1 MSVRASVHIV
11 RQKNL
16 GIRYRVFVQSQS
28 LYKNFLLV
36 IIYLSCSA
44 AVYLLS
50 RMLPYI
56 FAQQSAAIYI
66 CLAGIQS
73 KGKYPLL
80 YIPAFRHI
88 WQYLQQYNVA
98 LNLILF
104 RCSKSFDHCINWQQN
119 FIPVVSY
126 KLQAFFTVV
135 QLLRVSVGMFCCV
148 CQGGWQSCK
157 WDKDVELV
165 YQVVK
170 IIINQ
175 VDLIL
180 ILCILGRNSVNECQ
194 QSCMINL
201 LGQNQILGLRKL
213 VYSYLIVRQWLENV
227 LKDYGLCVQ
236 FTLTVYS

>member
-1 MSVRASVHIV
+1 MWGFEPSTQNSR
-11 RQKNL
+11 NT
-16 GIRYRVFVQSQS
+16 VQSFRTESVTLQKFFACNN
-28 LYKNFLLV
+28 LFILQ
-36 IIYLSCSA
+36 CC
-44 AVYLLS
+44 
-50 RMLPYI
+50 RI
-56 FAQQSAAIYI
+56 FAQQNAAV
-66 CLAGIQS
+66 
-73 KGKYPLL
+73 